1 MFVSNSS
8 SPSTNAPTQYRT
20 DNTFSTTF
28 SGPIT
33 QDAQKQDVAR
43 NESMARAA
51 YQGDTRQ
58 YMGQQGKGIQA
69 GGLGAEYRAGLQAS
83 TESGKALAQ
92 AQQDSLNKQSDIS
105 SADLQFQERLSGERG
120 WVQDLLLD
128 RKETLDRAN
137 MANFKRYADVN
148 LGQFEREIKEAVA
161 AERRETEMLGAL
173 I

>member
-1 MFVSNSS
+1 MFVSSKT
-8 SPSTNAPTQYRT
+8 PSTNAPTQFRT
-20 DNTFSTTF
+20 DNSYATTF
-28 SGPIT
+28 TGPIT
-33 QDAQKQDVAR
+33 QDAFKQDVAR
-43 NESMARAA
+43 NESMARGA

-83 TESGKALAQ
+83 TESGKAFAQ
-92 AQQDSLNKQSDIS
+92 AQQDMLNKQADLST
-105 SADLQFQERLSGERG
+105 ADLQFQERLSGERG

-128 RKETLDRAN
+128 RRETQNRES
-137 MANFKRYADVN
+137 MAGYKRFADVN

-161 AERRETEMLGAL
+161 AERRKTEMQSAM